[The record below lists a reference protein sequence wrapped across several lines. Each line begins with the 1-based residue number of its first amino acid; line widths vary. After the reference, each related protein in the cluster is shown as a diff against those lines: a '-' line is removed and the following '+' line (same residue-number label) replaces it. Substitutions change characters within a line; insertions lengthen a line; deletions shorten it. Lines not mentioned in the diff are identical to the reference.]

1 LKARLGAFF
10 DDQGGL
16 MTETCLY
23 CGKELQKP
31 RKLKDFCSYSNR
43 GKHVVNALDGAEY
56 QSGLSGSKNTKRN
69 KALRTLQKQSRGD
82 FTFHRIN
89 SVTYRTDRPC
99 KRGVG
104 WLMEVVSP
112 GGARQR
118 WVARVGNHASE
129 QLPLGEAKKAAVA
142 LLRERGKTEPR
153 DWIGELNQA
162 AADEV
167 DRVAR
172 QKARR
177 QAPVEVMGGG
187 KQLPAR
193 MELVLGFLKPHEII
207 GNILEADWLSDR

>member
-1 LKARLGAFF
+1 MTRACIAARS
-10 DDQGGL
+10 
-16 MTETCLY
+16 C
-23 CGKELQKP
+23 K
-31 RKLKDFCSYSNR
+31 NR
-43 GKHVVNALDGAEY
+43 SEY

-89 SVTYRTDRPC
+89 SVTYRIDRPG
-99 KRGVG
+99 KRAVG
-104 WLMEVVSP
+104 WLMEVAWP

-118 WVARVGNHASE
+118 WIARAGNRASE
-129 QLPLGEAKKAAVA
+129 QLPLGEAKKAAVV
-142 LLRERGKTEPR
+142 LLRQRGKTEPR
-153 DWIGELNQA
+153 DWIPELNQA

-187 KQLPAR
+187 KQLPGR
-193 MELVLGFLKPHEII
+193 MELVLGFLKPNEII
-207 GNILEADWLSDR
+207 RNVLETEIGFIGGPTANSEALQGDHYPLTFDADGYPELPPAGSPR